1 MNMKFIKLLTR
12 RAQLAQFALALPLL
26 LGNLHNAAQAANETA
41 KLTYPNKTVR
51 IIVPFGPAGVADALP
66 RIVGQKL
73 SEKWGV
79 PVVID
84 NKPGASGNIGMTA
97 GILAPADGYT
107 LTLAPTGNV
116 TVNPTLFPNL
126 GFDVKRDIAP
136 ITVLGE
142 SPNLLVVNAKVPVKN
157 LDEFI
162 SRAKQSGVSMSFG
175 SPGTGSGPHLAGELL
190 NQIAGTHLLHV
201 PYNAM
206 ALAMNDVMGG
216 TLDSMF
222 VASAISL
229 PHIQSGKLRVLA
241 VAGPKRLSQLPDVRT
256 VAESGFPGFDVT
268 SWYGIVVPKA
278 VPQPIINK
286 LHQDISDVL
295 KMPDVRQKFAAL
307 GVAPVGNSPQEFS
320 AMILAESKKWGDIIQ
335 AANIKPAQ

>member
-1 MNMKFIKLLTR
+1 
-12 RAQLAQFALALPLL
+12 
-26 LGNLHNAAQAANETA
+26 
-41 KLTYPNKTVR
+41 
-51 IIVPFGPAGVADALP
+51 
-66 RIVGQKL
+66 
-73 SEKWGV
+73 
-79 PVVID
+79 
-84 NKPGASGNIGMTA
+84 
-97 GILAPADGYT
+97 
-107 LTLAPTGNV
+107 
-116 TVNPTLFPNL
+116 
-126 GFDVKRDIAP
+126 
-136 ITVLGE
+136 
-142 SPNLLVVNAKVPVKN
+142 
-157 LDEFI
+157 
-162 SRAKQSGVSMSFG
+162 MSFG
-175 SPGTGSGPHLAGELL
+175 SPGAGSGPHLAGELL

-216 TLDSMF
+216 TLDAMF
-222 VASAISL
+222 VAAAISL

-241 VAGPKRLSQLPDVRT
+241 VAGPKRLSQFPDVPT

-286 LHQDISDVL
+286 LHQDISEVL

-320 AMILAESKKWGDIIQ
+320 AMILAESKKWGDIIR